1 MLVINSCESVEILF
15 RVHTLK
21 KKKKKKKKY
30 ENGNRY
36 VGWLLLLGRVS
47 FENKEKN
54 KEEG

>member
-1 MLVINSCESVEILF
+1 MLVINSRESVEILF
-15 RVHTLK
+15 RVHAFK
-21 KKKKKKKKY
+21 KKKKKEY

-54 KEEG
+54 KEEE